1 MKKSILSIV
10 GVVMVVGLLSGCG
23 GSTAGSAAGSAAG
36 SSAAAS
42 SSAATSSSAAASSSE
57 AASSSAASSSAA
69 SSSAASSSAA
79 SGNVGIEGG
88 MQNLEI
94 WGPEM
99 LDPDESVKVCD
110 VKAVYERDVKGGSKD
125 YITYEPTDKNEYTT
139 YIIFTAKKEV
149 KDFKIVDLKTEI
161 VYDDG
166 GVEFSVSE
174 RLNVGSL
181 TSAKSL
187 KAGYNFG
194 EVIPTGGFMY
204 TDASGKVRLFAVK
217 ESGMDG
223 SLLIW
228 EIKSK

>member
-1 MKKSILSIV
+1 MGL
-10 GVVMVVGLLSGCG
+10 VVGLLAGCG
-23 GSTAGSAAGSAAG
+23 GSTASTGAA
-36 SSAAAS
+36 SSAAKSSAAVSSSSASAS
-42 SSAATSSSAAASSSE
+42 SSAE
-57 AASSSAASSSAA
+57 ASSSAASSAA
-69 SSSAASSSAA
+69 VGSSNAAGASQA
-79 SGNVGIEGG
+79 SGAAGEK
-88 MQNLEI
+88 LKI

-110 VKAVYERDVKGGSKD
+110 VTATYERDVKGGSKD

-161 VYDDG
+161 VYNDG
-166 GVEFSVSE
+166 SVEFTVSE

-223 SLLIW
+223 SLLMW

>member
-1 MKKSILSIV
+1 MKKKVLSIV
-10 GVVMVVGLLSGCG
+10 GVVMVVGLLAGCG
-23 GSTAGSAAGSAAG
+23 GNTASTGAA
-36 SSAAAS
+36 SSAAK
-42 SSAATSSSAAASSSE
+42 SSAAVSSSSAAASSSE
-57 AASSSAASSSAA
+57 ASSSAATSSQASSAA
-69 SSSAASSSAA
+69 VSSSSVAGASQA
-79 SGNVGIEGG
+79 SGAAGEKLKV
-88 MQNLEI
+88 

-110 VKAVYERDVKGGSKD
+110 VKAVYERDVTGGSKD

-166 GVEFSVSE
+166 SVEFTVSE

-204 TDASGKVRLFAVK
+204 TDTSGKVRLFAVK